1 MNRPLPDAGAELPPD
16 VAADAF
22 ARIFD
27 GLADDHT
34 LADFLV
40 ALADRGETVN
50 EIVAAASML
59 RTRVS
64 NRLYYPDAIDVCGTG
79 GDGKHSLNVSTAV
92 AIVVAACGV
101 KVAKHG
107 NRAASSASGAADVLA
122 ELGIPDLPFD
132 RLGPCLESTGITF
145 LHAARHHPAM
155 ARVAPVRRALGRRTI
170 FNLLGPLAN
179 PAGVKRQLVGVYDQA
194 RALDMAHALAAL
206 GSERAMIV
214 HGVGYDELTVTG
226 DSNVVRHGFE
236 NVAAFGADIVSP
248 ESAGVGRHSE
258 AALAGGDPAHN
269 AARLRAL
276 LAGEPGAYHDIV
288 VLNAAA
294 ALTVA
299 RDEAMPIAARSARD
313 ALASGAAADT
323 LARWSAFR

>member
-1 MNRPLPDAGAELPPD
+1 MSRPLPDAGAELPPD

-27 GLADDHT
+27 GMAEDRALAT
-34 LADFLV
+34 FLV
-40 ALADRGETVN
+40 ALAGRGETVD

-59 RTRVS
+59 RERVS
-64 NRLYYPDAIDVCGTG
+64 NPLHYPEAIDVCGTG

-101 KVAKHG
+101 RVAKHG

-122 ELGIPDLPFD
+122 ELGVPELPFD
-132 RLGPCLESTGITF
+132 RLGPCLEATGITF

-179 PAGVKRQLVGVYDQA
+179 PAGVKRQLVGVYDPA
-194 RALDMAHALAAL
+194 RLPAMAQALAAL
-206 GSERAMIV
+206 GSERAMLV
-214 HGVGYDELTVTG
+214 HGDGYDELTITG
-226 DSNVVRHGFE
+226 DSNVIRHGFPTVPDFCA
-236 NVAAFGADIVSP
+236 NIVSP
-248 ESAGVGRHSE
+248 ESAGVGRHPE

-276 LAGEPGAYHDIV
+276 LAGEQGAYHDIV

-299 RDEAMPIAARSARD
+299 RDEPMHIAACTARE

-323 LARWSAFR
+323 LARWSEFR